1 MTHWLNM
8 IAEWI
13 AEYMWVAPIL
23 ALAAGVITSLTPC
36 SLSSVPMVIA
46 YIGGSAKQDTK
57 KAFRLSLIMAIGLA
71 ITFLIFG
78 ALASVIGHYMHEIG
92 AIWYLLLGIVMI
104 LMALQMWGVIK
115 VLPNHPHDHGKG
127 EGHPKHGCEC
137 RNLAHE
143 HEKEHHGHTQKHDHH
158 HTHHHRHHEHPTHC
172 EEGDG
177 QCHCGPKVSK
187 KGYLGA
193 LFAGMMSGAVASHCS
208 TPVMIAL
215 LAMVAESDNSL
226 WGIFLLIMFS
236 IGHSILI
243 VLAGTSYSIVETWMY
258 NPKYEKI
265 SRILRSVM
273 GVVIL
278 LIGIFMITNGLH
290 HEG

>member
-1 MTHWLNM
+1 MWL
-8 IAEWI
+8 
-13 AEYMWVAPIL
+13 APVL
-23 ALAAGVITSLTPC
+23 ALAAGVITSLPPC

-57 KAFRLSLIMAIGLA
+57 KAFRLSLTMAVGLA
-71 ITFLIFG
+71 MTFLIFG

-92 AIWYLLLGIVMI
+92 AIWYLILGFVMI

-115 VLPNHPHDHGKG
+115 LIPNHPHDHGKG
-127 EGHPKHGCEC
+127 EAHPEHGCEC
-137 RNLAHE
+137 RNQEHN
-143 HEKEHHGHTQKHDHH
+143 HEKDHH
-158 HTHHHRHHEHPTHC
+158 HGPSHGHVHGHHKHEHPTHC

-193 LFAGMMSGAVASHCS
+193 LLAGMMSGAVASHCS

-215 LAMVAESDNSL
+215 LAMVAEADNSL

-236 IGHSILI
+236 VGHSILI
-243 VLAGTSYSIVETWMY
+243 VIAGTSYSVVENWMY

-265 SRILRSVM
+265 SRILRAVM
-273 GVVIL
+273 GVLIL
-278 LIGIFMITNGLH
+278 LIGIAMIANGLH

>member
-1 MTHWLNM
+1 MTEWLQILAEM
-8 IAEWI
+8 IQK
-13 AEYMWVAPIL
+13 YMWIAPIL

-46 YIGGSAKQDTK
+46 YIGGSAKKDTK
-57 KAFRLSLIMAIGLA
+57 KAFRLSLTMAAGLG

-78 ALASVIGHYMHEIG
+78 ALASVIGHYLHEIG
-92 AIWYLLLGIVMI
+92 AVWYVFLGLVMI
-104 LMALQMWGVIK
+104 LMALQVWGIIK
-115 VLPNHPHDHGKG
+115 VIPNHPHDYGKG
-127 EGHPKHGCEC
+127 EEHSSHGCEC
-137 RNLAHE
+137 HD
-143 HEKEHHGHTQKHDHH
+143 HSHHHGHETVHD
-158 HTHHHRHHEHPTHC
+158 T
-172 EEGDG
+172 
-177 QCHCGPKVSK
+177 CHCGPKVSK

-193 LFAGMMSGAVASHCS
+193 LLAGMMSGAVASHCS

-215 LAMVAESDNSL
+215 LAMVAEADSTL

-236 IGHSILI
+236 VGHSILI
-243 VLAGTSYSIVETWMY
+243 VFAGTSYSVVESWMY

-265 SRILRSVM
+265 SRILRTVM

-278 LIGIFMITNGLH
+278 LIGIVMIMNGLH